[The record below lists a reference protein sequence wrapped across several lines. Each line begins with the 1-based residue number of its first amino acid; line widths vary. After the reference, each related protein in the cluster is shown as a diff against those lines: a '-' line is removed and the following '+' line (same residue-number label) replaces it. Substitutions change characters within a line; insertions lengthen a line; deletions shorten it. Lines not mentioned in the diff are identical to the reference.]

1 MRRFLPGSSFI
12 FAFILLA
19 VVPAYADDTKILGT
33 VELYTQA
40 LKAGDVEEIKRLL
53 GGRLYEKRRVL
64 LEENTEY
71 SDWLKQYYAGASF
84 SFPTGVTSSD
94 QYPGKLV
101 NVQIQRGN
109 GETVTTNLLMQ
120 SPTGSDKWEI
130 VDQFR

>member
-12 FAFILLA
+12 FTFLLLA
-19 VVPAYADDTKILGT
+19 VVPAYADDIKILET

-40 LKAGDVEEIKRLL
+40 LKSGDVEELKNLL
-53 GGRLYEKRRVL
+53 GGKLYEKRRVL

-94 QYPGKLV
+94 QYPGKQV
-101 NVQIQRGN
+101 NVDIHLGN
-109 GETVTTNLLMQ
+109 GETVAAHLLLQ
-120 SPTGSDKWEI
+120 SPTGSDQWKI
-130 VDQFR
+130 VGQLR